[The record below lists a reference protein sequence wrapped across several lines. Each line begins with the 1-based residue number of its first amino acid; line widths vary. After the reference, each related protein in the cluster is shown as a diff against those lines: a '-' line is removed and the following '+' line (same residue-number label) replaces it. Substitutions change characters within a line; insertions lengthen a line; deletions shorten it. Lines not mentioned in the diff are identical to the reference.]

1 LPDSVFKRL
10 REALDAALA
19 SATPPED
26 LYDLAGRMRAALLD
40 ARSGLSA
47 MRDAAEKT
55 DRELALA
62 RREIETAERRRELAV
77 GIADTETV
85 AVADGYIARHRERA
99 VVLERKVVAQRE
111 EIGLAERDVAEMT
124 GQLEEVTKRR
134 GTIDAERSSA
144 QAWAS
149 LGRAGVDRPEW
160 DAEQEALKARMD
172 RAAREAEADAKLEAL
187 KKRMGKG

>member
-10 REALDAALA
+10 RDALEAALA

-26 LYDLAGRMRAALLD
+26 LYDLAGRMRGALVEARAGLD
-40 ARSGLSA
+40 Q
-47 MRDAAEKT
+47 MRDALEKT
-55 DRELALA
+55 ERELAALK
-62 RREIETAERRRELAV
+62 REIETAERRRSLAA
-77 GIADTETV
+77 GIEDAETV
-85 AVADGYIARHRERA
+85 AVADGYLAKHRERA
-99 VVLERKVVAQRE
+99 VVLERKAAAQRE
-111 EIGLAERDVAEMT
+111 EIALAERDVAEMT

-144 QAWAS
+144 EAWAS
-149 LGRAGVDRPEW
+149 LGRAGVDRPEL

-172 RAAREAEADAKLEAL
+172 RAAREAEADAKLEEL

>member
-1 LPDSVFKRL
+1 MFKRL
-10 REALDAALA
+10 REALEAALA

-26 LYDLAGRMRAALLD
+26 LYDLAGRMRAALVD
-40 ARSGLSA
+40 ARASLSE
-47 MRDAAEKT
+47 MREAAEKT

-99 VVLERKVVAQRE
+99 VVLERKAVAQRE
-111 EIGLAERDVAEMT
+111 EIALAERDVAEMMR
-124 GQLEEVTKRR
+124 QLEEVTKRR
-134 GTIDAERSSA
+134 GTIDAGRSSA
-144 QAWAS
+144 EAWAS
-149 LGRAGVDRPEW
+149 LGRAGVDRPEL

-172 RAAREAEADAKLEAL
+172 RAAREAEADVKLEEL